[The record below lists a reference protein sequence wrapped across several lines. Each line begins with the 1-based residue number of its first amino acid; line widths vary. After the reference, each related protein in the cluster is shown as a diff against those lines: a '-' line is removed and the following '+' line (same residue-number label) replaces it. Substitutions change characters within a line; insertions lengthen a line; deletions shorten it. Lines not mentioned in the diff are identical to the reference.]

1 MALNSTNRQALK
13 QFDFLPDGILTVPV
27 EQLYALVPEPTLF
40 HLSGKRPETL
50 FVSVLLHGNE
60 PTGFLAVQKLLQKYQ
75 GQTLPRGLTLFF
87 GNTQAA
93 KFNQR
98 RLEHQCDFNRI
109 WPGTALPHSVETEW
123 ARQICDSMRRRGT
136 FASIDVHNNTGLNPH
151 YACVNKLDDTFLHL
165 GALFGRLLVYFTHP
179 KGVQSGAFAEFCPA
193 VTLEC
198 GRPDQP
204 SGIEHAFQFI
214 DSCLHLHEFPA
225 HPIARHDV
233 DIYHTVAQVT
243 VDERISF
250 SFDDTA
256 ADLCL
261 SSDLERMNFTEI
273 QAGTSLGEV
282 NGGHIPVIARDND
295 GNPITEQFFRL
306 TDGQLQITKATMP
319 SMLTL
324 NEQVIR
330 QDCLC
335 YLMERLS
342 LSLR

>member
-1 MALNSTNRQALK
+1 MLAENFVQE
-13 QFDFLPDGILTVPV
+13 FEGLPEGILDIPV
-27 EQLYALVPEPTLF
+27 ELLHTIVPRPALF
-40 HLSGKRPETL
+40 HLPGKRPETL

-60 PTGFLAVQKLLQKYQ
+60 PTGFLAIQRLLQKYQ
-75 GQTLPRGLTLFF
+75 GLSLPRNLTLFL

-93 KFNQR
+93 RFDQR
-98 RLEHQCDFNRI
+98 RLEGQPDFNRI
-109 WPGTALPHSVETEW
+109 WPGTLLPESAETEW
-123 ARQICDSMRRRGT
+123 ARQICRIMRGRKV

-151 YACVNKLDDTFLHL
+151 YACINKLDEAFLHL
-165 GALFGRLLVYFTHP
+165 GGLFGRLLVYFTHP
-179 KGVQSGAFAEFCPA
+179 KGVQSGAFAELCPA

-204 SGIEHAFQFI
+204 YGIEHAYQFI

-225 HPIARHDV
+225 HPVVRQDV

-243 VDERISF
+243 IAEHASF
-250 SFDDTA
+250 SFADA
-256 ADLCL
+256 SADLYL
-261 SSDLERMNFTEI
+261 SPDLERMNITEVG
-273 QAGTSLGEV
+273 AGVALGEV
-282 NGGHIPVIARDND
+282 KGGKMPVIARDND
-295 GNPITEQFFRL
+295 GMPVTDVFFKL
-306 TDGQLQITKATMP
+306 VDGQLQLAKATMP

-342 LSLR
+342 F